1 MYYIPI
7 DSRKKKVKQFTK
19 EIIMNL
25 GLLSLILLLVAIVI
39 GFVRNVNV
47 GILSIGFAMILTL
60 LFKDQIAA
68 ADVIGGFGTS
78 LFVQMVGVT
87 YLFAIING
95 NGTLELL
102 AKKIVNLVPARAIPF
117 VMFIIGMVLSAAGP
131 GSIPCLAIIPVIA
144 IPISVSAGIN
154 PIMTSI
160 IGDMGA
166 MAGRMSPLTPE
177 AAVVRGLMEKQNMTG
192 NTVPIMVCTAVT
204 AVVCCVFVYIYYKG
218 WKVDQTVVTGE
229 KEKLPKFTWQQCLS
243 LAGLVVLAFGVLVLS
258 WNVGLTGFLIGSVL
272 CIIGCGDEKKAV
284 KGIPW
289 NVIIMVLGVGM
300 LMNIVSLSGGVDIL
314 VSALESVMNIK
325 TANPIM
331 AILAGIMSFFS
342 SGLGVVFPTL
352 VPICG
357 SLASGIGADGIYL
370 VAMVVIGGTIAG
382 YTPISTTGALIMAGV
397 AQQEDSEKRFP
408 QNKLFVELFA
418 VSVINLVVLAV
429 MAAIGVYGLF
439 V

>member
-1 MYYIPI
+1 
-7 DSRKKKVKQFTK
+7 
-19 EIIMNL
+19 MNL
-25 GLLSLILLLVAIVI
+25 GLLSLILLLVAIII

-47 GILSIGFAMILTL
+47 GILSISFAMVLTL

-78 LFVQMVGVT
+78 LFIQMVGVT

-102 AKKIVNLVPARAIPF
+102 AKKIVNLVPAHAIPF

-177 AAVVRGLMEKQNMTG
+177 AAVVRGLMEKQGMDG

-204 AVVCCVFVYIYYKG
+204 SVVCCVFVYIYYKG
-218 WKVDQTVVTGE
+218 WKVDKTAVTGE
-229 KEKLPKFTWQQCLS
+229 KEVLSKFTVQQYLS
-243 LAGLVVLAFGVLVLS
+243 LAGLLVLAFGVLVLS

-272 CIIGCGDEKKAV
+272 CIFGCGEEKKAV
-284 KGIPW
+284 KEIPW

-314 VSALESVMNIK
+314 VSALQSVMNIK

-331 AILAGIMSFFS
+331 AILSGLMSFFS

-357 SLASGIGADGIYL
+357 SLASGIGADGVYL

-397 AQQEDSEKRFP
+397 AQQEDAEKLFP

-418 VSVINLVVLAV
+418 VSIINLIVLAV
-429 MAAIGVYGLF
+429 MAAFGVYGLF

>member
-1 MYYIPI
+1 
-7 DSRKKKVKQFTK
+7 
-19 EIIMNL
+19 MNL
-25 GLLSLILLLVAIVI
+25 AVISLVLLLAAIVI

-60 LFKDQIAA
+60 LFPDTLSTKD
-68 ADVIGGFGTS
+68 VVSGFSTS

-102 AKKIVNLVPARAIPF
+102 AKKIVNKVPARTIPF
-117 VMFIIGMVLSAAGP
+117 VMFLIGMVLSAVGP

-144 IPISVSAGIN
+144 IPISISAGIN
-154 PIMTSI
+154 PIMTAI

-177 AAVVRGLMEKQNMTG
+177 AAVVRGLMEEQNLNG
-192 NTVPIMVCTAVT
+192 NTVPIMICTIVT
-204 AVVCCVFVYIYYKG
+204 TLICAALVYIYYRG
-218 WKVDQTVVTGE
+218 WKVEKPMQTDE
-229 KEKLPKFTWQQCLS
+229 KEVLPKFTWQQMAS
-243 LAGLVVLAFGVLVLS
+243 IAGLLLLAFGVLVLS

-272 CIIGCGDEKKAV
+272 CILGCGKEKKAIAGV
-284 KGIPW
+284 PW
-289 NVIIMVLGVGM
+289 NVIIMVLGVGI
-300 LMNIVSLSGGVDIL
+300 LMNVISLSGGVDLL
-314 VSALESVMNIK
+314 VSALEKVMGEKSAAPVIEL
-325 TANPIM
+325 
-331 AILAGIMSFFS
+331 LAGIMSFFS

-357 SLASGIGADGIYL
+357 GLASGIGADGVYL

-397 AQQEDSEKRFP
+397 AQQKDSEERFP
-408 QNKLFVELFA
+408 QNKMFLELFA
-418 VSVINLVVLAV
+418 VSFINLAVLAV
-429 MAAIGVYGLF
+429 MAMTGVYKF
-439 V
+439 FI